1 MLRSQAG
8 RDLQSRPDHSGTHGD
23 MAETLRTGLQIPSG
37 LPLIPSGLP
46 LIPSGLPLIPSG
58 LPLIPSGLPLM
69 FTFLMLYS
77 ENTPLLQSLGF
88 R

>member
-58 LPLIPSGLPLM
+58 LPLM